1 MAMPGSVLVDFHKA
15 LLTGSSRD
23 VAQMVARASH
33 PAQSA
38 GNPTCSEDAK
48 DIKNQVG
55 NAGSTH
61 VVLF

>member
-1 MAMPGSVLVDFHKA
+1 MPGIGLVDFDKV
-15 LLTGSSRD
+15 LLTGSGRE

-55 NAGSTH
+55 NAGSTY

>member
-1 MAMPGSVLVDFHKA
+1 MASRVLVDFYKT
-15 LLTGSSRD
+15 LLTGGGRD

-38 GNPTCSEDAK
+38 GNLTCSEDAK

-55 NAGSTH
+55 NAGSTN